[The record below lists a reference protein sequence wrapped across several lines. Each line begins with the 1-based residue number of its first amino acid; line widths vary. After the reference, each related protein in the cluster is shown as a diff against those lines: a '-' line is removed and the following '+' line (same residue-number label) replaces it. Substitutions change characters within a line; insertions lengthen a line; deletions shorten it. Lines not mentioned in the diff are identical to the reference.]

1 MSPETCSNAARP
13 LTPMDPACSEQPN
26 GTGASE
32 PRSPEQAYE
41 AYFDLVWR
49 NLRRLGLSNA
59 AVEDATQDV
68 FLVVHRRWT
77 EFEGRSSLKTW
88 VVGICLHVAKQYLRR
103 GARAARE
110 ESELEEQH
118 AVHLDTTRDLEQ
130 RQATRQ
136 LMMLLDHLNETHRTI
151 LVLVEL
157 EELTVAEAAQAL
169 NIPAS
174 TAYKRLQKAHRAFEQ
189 LWSRRTAR
197 DEWRFR

>member
-32 PRSPEQAYE
+32 PRCPEQAYE